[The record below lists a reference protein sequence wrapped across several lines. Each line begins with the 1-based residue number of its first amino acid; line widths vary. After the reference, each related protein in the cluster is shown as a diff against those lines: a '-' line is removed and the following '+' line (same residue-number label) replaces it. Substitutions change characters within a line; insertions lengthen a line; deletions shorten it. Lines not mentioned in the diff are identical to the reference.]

1 VLILFINNRMVDSS
15 ELKKGNPIRYELFTP
30 ELRGNPGATGVS
42 DRGWSPC
49 LSNSDRPGL
58 RALPPEGE
66 RASAPP
72 SHTDPETD
80 ISLSETDISQSKTVI
95 SQFGPPCKMYIIWG
109 VQCIYTAYLT
119 GRGGAVRRQGGHAF
133 VYLRLDMPA
142 AHVDVNVHPTKREV
156 TPSSETGSPLNCH
169 CDSGVNSRYSRGA
182 PYQNARWAMY
192 HYQRL
197 QYCLCTPEL
206 QRQPRGE
213 CL

>member
-1 VLILFINNRMVDSS
+1 LYGGFSCQAWCEGGFLQ
-15 ELKKGNPIRYELFTP
+15 YCQCTP
-30 ELRGNPGATGVS
+30 ELQWQSRGEMAYLTGGGNNVPG
-42 DRGWSPC
+42 RPC
-49 LSNSDRPGL
+49 
-58 RALPPEGE
+58 
-66 RASAPP
+66 
-72 SHTDPETD
+72 
-80 ISLSETDISQSKTVI
+80 I
-95 SQFGPPCKMYIIWG
+95 YIWG